1 MINLFSFCDIPWW
14 LTWLLPFLLGLA
26 LGYLLWARYKSM
38 VADLE
43 NQINGL
49 NVRINDLEA
58 NLKACMEAR
67 SELDGNLALVRGQLR
82 ECELSLSNALASKD
96 SGATA
101 SSLATPVAIAANTAP
116 EDPWFVA
123 IGTNNLEIIEGIG
136 PKMHEVLNENGI
148 HTFSDLTSKSPQE
161 LRDILNKYDDKYRII
176 DPTTWPQQAALA
188 HNKSWSELIEF
199 QKTLDTGRSDV
210 DPGHETDS
218 KLQKWLIKHGLLREW
233 KTDNLKAIEGIG
245 PKIEELLHNAGINTW
260 RGLASTS
267 VEKIQDILTDAGSRF
282 SLADPATW
290 PQQAGLAADGK
301 WNELK
306 ALQDFLIAGKV
317 KK

>member
-38 VADLE
+38 VTDLE
-43 NQINGL
+43 NQINAL
-49 NVRINDLEA
+49 NGRIGELEA
-58 NLKACMEAR
+58 SLKACMDAR
-67 SELDGNLALVRGQLR
+67 TEIDGNLSLVRGKLR
-82 ECELSLSNALASKD
+82 ECEISLSDAISAK
-96 SGATA
+96 GAATATA
-101 SSLATPVAIAANTAP
+101 SLAATPIASATSLDDA
-116 EDPWFVA
+116 WFGA
-123 IGTNNLEIIEGIG
+123 IGTNNLETIEGIG

-148 HTFSDLTSKSPQE
+148 YSFSDLSSKSPEE
-161 LRDILNKYDDKYRII
+161 LRAILDKYEDKYRII

-188 HNKSWSELIEF
+188 NNRHWNDLIEF
-199 QKTLDTGRSDV
+199 QKALDTGRSDV

-218 KLQKWLIKHGLLREW
+218 KLQKWLIKHGLIREW
-233 KTDNLKAIEGIG
+233 KTDDLKAIEGIG
-245 PKIEELLHNAGINTW
+245 PKIEELLHDAGIKTW
-260 RGLASTS
+260 SALATTPI
-267 VEKIQDILTDAGSRF
+267 EKIQDVLTAAGSRF

-290 PQQAGLAADGK
+290 PQQADLAANGK

>member
-43 NQINGL
+43 HQINTL
-49 NVRINDLEA
+49 NARIGELEA
-58 NLKACMEAR
+58 NLKACMDAR
-67 SELDGNLALVRGQLR
+67 TELDGNLSLVRGKLR
-82 ECELSLSNALASKD
+82 ECELSLSDALSSNKEGAAALVASTV
-96 SGATA
+96 GT
-101 SSLATPVAIAANTAP
+101 SSDDA
-116 EDPWFVA
+116 WFAA

-148 HTFSDLTSKSPQE
+148 YSFSNLSSKSPDE
-161 LRDILNKYDDKYRII
+161 LRNILDKYGDKYRII

-188 HNKSWSELIEF
+188 NKRHWNDLIEF
-199 QKTLDTGRSDV
+199 QKALDTGRSDV

-233 KTDNLKAIEGIG
+233 KTDDLKAIEGIG
-245 PKIEELLHNAGINTW
+245 PKIEELLHNAGIKTW
-260 RGLASTS
+260 STLAATPI
-267 VEKIQDILTDAGSRF
+267 EKIQEVLTEAGSRF

-290 PQQAGLAADGK
+290 PQQADLAANSK